1 MSETLVP
8 VGRKRKQYDF
18 PVVGFSKLEGGAF
31 CGFFNCMAVREYQ
44 HIRRVKIL
52 VGNQHVV
59 FIPRNVGHTTTI
71 TYARGVSARFSV
83 ASLEGIV
90 SPGKYRIY
98 PYKDGFAINKN
109 KRLDEGSEIFE
120 L

>member
-1 MSETLVP
+1 MSEVLVP
-8 VGRKRKQYDF
+8 VERKRKQYDF
-18 PVVGFSKLEGGAF
+18 PIISFSKLDSGAF
-31 CGFFNCMAVREYQ
+31 CGFFNCKAVREFQ
-44 HIRRVKIL
+44 HLRRVKIL
-52 VGNQHVV
+52 AGDQHVV
-59 FIPRNVGHTTTI
+59 FLPQNIGYTATI
-71 TYARGVSARFSV
+71 TYVRGVSARFSA

-90 SPGKYRIY
+90 TPGKYRIY

>member
-1 MSETLVP
+1 MTEVLVP
-8 VGRKRKQYDF
+8 VERKRKQYDF
-18 PVVGFSKLEGGAF
+18 PIVSFSKLDSGAF
-31 CGFFNCMAVREYQ
+31 WGFFNCKAVRGYQ
-44 HIRRVKIL
+44 HLRRVKIL
-52 VGNQHVV
+52 VGEQHIV
-59 FIPRNVGHTTTI
+59 FIPQNVGYTTTI
-71 TYARGVSARFSV
+71 TYARGVSARFSA

-90 SPGKYRIY
+90 TPGKYRIY

>member
-1 MSETLVP
+1 
-8 VGRKRKQYDF
+8 
-18 PVVGFSKLEGGAF
+18 
-31 CGFFNCMAVREYQ
+31 MAVREYQ

-52 VGNQHVV
+52 VGNQHIV
-59 FIPRNVGHTTTI
+59 FIPQNVGHTTTI
-71 TYARGVSARFSV
+71 TYTRGVSARFSV

-90 SPGKYRIY
+90 TPGKYRIY
-98 PYKDGFAINKN
+98 PYKDGFAIDKN